1 MNGRTISW
9 MKGERQVLPLCEANN
24 VVENDLRVPIDASR
38 RPQSVSWMGGSELF
52 VETMNMIHFS
62 LETAE
67 EKIASDA
74 CIALLSKR
82 TESSRETG
90 K

>member
-1 MNGRTISW
+1 MDGRSAG
-9 MKGERQVLPLCEANN
+9 MKAERGVLLLCEAKD
-24 VVENDLRVPIDASR
+24 VVENDLHVPIDPSR

-52 VETMNMIHFS
+52 VGTMNMIHFS

-74 CIALLSKR
+74 CIALLSTR
-82 TESSRETG
+82 TESSLETG